1 MNADHNN
8 AVVIPPS
15 RLKNLRWAKNLV
27 RFLKGQPPDMQ
38 DKYHAVLEEALKEP
52 ASPLKP

>member
-1 MNADHNN
+1 MNTDRNP

-27 RFLKGQPPDMQ
+27 RFLKGQPPGLQ

-52 ASPLKP
+52 FQVPR